1 MMTEPNAGGSSILSE
16 VLSFEMLNYCFGA
29 SLVATEME
37 LEYNWGSKITD
48 YSCKINGHIYG
59 VSVTR
64 MIDFDDLDKKHK
76 ATFTDETVVTLL
88 NKKLQGILSSTAG
101 VYDQYKW
108 EKQILHV
115 WATSHF
121 VKQAFEEL
129 YELADPF
136 LKANTVVL
144 ISVTENAKWIF

>member
-1 MMTEPNAGGSSILSE
+1 
-16 VLSFEMLNYCFGA
+16 
-29 SLVATEME
+29 
-37 LEYNWGSKITD
+37 
-48 YSCKINGHIYG
+48 
-59 VSVTR
+59 
-64 MIDFDDLDKKHK
+64 
-76 ATFTDETVVTLL
+76 
-88 NKKLQGILSSTAG
+88 LQGILSSTAG